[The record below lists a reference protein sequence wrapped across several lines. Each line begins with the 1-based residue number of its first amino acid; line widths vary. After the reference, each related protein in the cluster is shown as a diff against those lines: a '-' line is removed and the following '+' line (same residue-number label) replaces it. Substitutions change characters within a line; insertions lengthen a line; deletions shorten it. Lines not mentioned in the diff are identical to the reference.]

1 MKFRSKMAWLV
12 AAPAAWITGC
22 TLGPAGGGARDAAV
36 LSLQTPDP
44 LVALTRS
51 GTLRGLSA
59 EEGAFS
65 TAEWRGADASDPES
79 SRLVQLAAARRRMNQ
94 QIMMQMLMQPMAPPA
109 PQPRPTPHGAS
120 ASTTPQKKPTTSGS
134 GTSTAPRT
142 TATPRTTG
150 STASPVPPL
159 SMAPMTP
166 YALPEL
172 PPFMPPPR
180 RLARQERQEHRSSRM
195 ETASSVEANRIERAA
210 AAEAERAE
218 KAALAEAQLA
228 ERKLLAEAELV
239 ERMTRAETELA
250 ERIAA
255 AKDERDRRIEIA
267 RQEREL
273 RLAILGLNPEELGKD
288 PAAEALAKISKPKPP
303 AAEESSAFTR
313 FTRLLR
319 TRGEQIRGPGEHGSS
334 QDGAASGETDRQ
346 KSSEERVREAG
357 DSWLDARS
365 LAQVASTLP
374 SGAPESER
382 TSAAPQP
389 ASGGGAAGSPTE
401 QLHPSLLADW
411 SSSNRSATNAPA
423 QTPAGSGGETRS
435 WSLLDDL
442 PQTPT
447 LSAERQPS
455 AGAIAQSGPPEFPDL
470 PARAP
475 TAEPNDRPQPTGD
488 TGSNALARRDST
500 LRTPEND
507 LWILG
512 DRRPA
517 EAGRGA
523 EPSGVIAA
531 EIGAPQPSLAGTA
544 AAPFPESR
552 TARPYDASDYTQP
565 RGLFADGGSST
576 APAERT
582 PVEGIAAAPAPRSS
596 LLDDVLLPSRGGSSL
611 PAEDV
616 PVDPAFARPNSTP
629 PAGAGS
635 SDPWLHTSPT
645 VAAADRSVPAS
656 PQRPLQPSPADLLP
670 TAPQSVMQA
679 TWTQQSLLDVC
690 DRLPADL
697 QALVAQL
704 DIPEAGVRKEV
715 LHDLGQLGVRARPAL
730 PAIRVLLEDHPLIA
744 AHAAWTIW
752 NITGDEQEATRE
764 LVRLIQTG
772 QPEVVQFAAY
782 ALGSLGPKALGVAP
796 ALRVARE
803 QYNGAT
809 RLHIA
814 EALVRIDAFDDA
826 SVQVLISALNAPEAH
841 QRWLGALA
849 LGHVQ
854 ARHSVTVVPAL
865 VTALQD
871 ADPEVRSAAA
881 LSLGGFGPAAAAAI
895 PELQRRATLDSPTV
909 REAAQTAL
917 ACIRR

>member
-22 TLGPAGGGARDAAV
+22 SLGPVGGWSRDAAV
-36 LSLQTPDP
+36 ISLQTPEP
-44 LVALTRS
+44 LVALERS
-51 GTLRGLSA
+51 GTVRGLSA

-65 TAEWRGADASDPES
+65 TAEWRGGDASDPET
-79 SRLVQLAAARRRMNQ
+79 SRLFQLAAARRRMNQ
-94 QIMMQMLMQPMAPPA
+94 QIMMQMLMQPTLVTP
-109 PQPRPTPHGAS
+109 PQPRPTPNGS
-120 ASTTPQKKPTTSGS
+120 SSSTTAQKKPSPAGS

-142 TATPRTTG
+142 TATPRPTG
-150 STASPVPPL
+150 STVTPVPPL

-180 RLARQERQEHRSSRM
+180 RLARQERQEQRTSRV

-319 TRGEQIRGPGEHGSS
+319 TRGEQIRGPGESEPSREGSADT
-334 QDGAASGETDRQ
+334 QGTDRQ
-346 KSSEERVREAG
+346 KSSEERLREAA
-357 DSWLDARS
+357 DSVLDTRT
-365 LAQVASTLP
+365 LAQVASALP

-382 TSAAPQP
+382 
-389 ASGGGAAGSPTE
+389 ASSTPRDARGGTAAGSPTE

-411 SSSNRSATNAPA
+411 SAANHSTTGESSSAPA
-423 QTPAGSGGETRS
+423 NSGWETRS

-442 PQTPT
+442 PQAPVAA
-447 LSAERQPS
+447 AERQPAS
-455 AGAIAQSGPPEFPDL
+455 ATVAQGSPPEFPELPSRSPATEPADRL
-470 PARAP
+470 PPARDAD
-475 TAEPNDRPQPTGD
+475 A
-488 TGSNALARRDST
+488 NALVRRDPT
-500 LRTPEND
+500 IRTPEND

-512 DRRPA
+512 SRRP
-517 EAGRGA
+517 
-523 EPSGVIAA
+523 
-531 EIGAPQPSLAGTA
+531 QDAGTDT
-544 AAPFPESR
+544 APFPETR
-552 TARPYDASDYTQP
+552 TARPYDATDYTQP
-565 RGLFADGGSST
+565 RGLFAESGEAASQAD
-576 APAERT
+576 RT
-582 PVEGIAAAPAPRSS
+582 PVDGLAAGESPRSS
-596 LLDDVLLPSRGGSSL
+596 LLDGILTTHRTGSSL
-611 PAEDV
+611 PTEDV
-616 PVDPAFARPNSTP
+616 PVDPAFARTP
-629 PAGAGS
+629 SHPSVGAGS
-635 SDPWLHTSPT
+635 SDPWLHTSPAT
-645 VAAADRSVPAS
+645 AAVAHAAPVFPNQPVPPA
-656 PQRPLQPSPADLLP
+656 PADLLP

-715 LHDLGQLGVRARPAL
+715 LHDLGQLGARARPAL

-752 NITGDEQEATRE
+752 NITNDEREATRE

-782 ALGSLGPKALGVAP
+782 ALGSLGPKALSITP

-803 QYNGAT
+803 QFNGAT

-826 SVQVLISALNAPEAH
+826 SVQVLISALNAPEPH

>member
-22 TLGPAGGGARDAAV
+22 SLGPTGGWSRDAAV
-36 LSLQTPDP
+36 ISLQTPEP
-44 LVALTRS
+44 LVALERS
-51 GTLRGLSA
+51 GKLRELSGD
-59 EEGAFS
+59 EGAFS
-65 TAEWRGADASDPES
+65 TAEWCGGDPSDPET
-79 SRLVQLAAARRRMNQ
+79 SRLFQLAAARRRMNQ
-94 QIMMQMLMQPMAPPA
+94 QIMMQMLMQPMLMQPPPQTRRPSPAGSAAP
-109 PQPRPTPHGAS
+109 
-120 ASTTPQKKPTTSGS
+120 TTAQKKPTPSGG
-134 GTSTAPRT
+134 GTSTTPRT
-142 TATPRTTG
+142 TATPRPTG
-150 STASPVPPL
+150 STVTPVPPL
-159 SMAPMTP
+159 TMAPMTP

-180 RLARQERQEHRSSRM
+180 RLARQERQEQRNSRV

-273 RLAILGLNPEELGKD
+273 RLAILGLNPAELGKD
-288 PAAEALAKISKPKPP
+288 PAEEALAKISKPKPP

-319 TRGEQIRGPGEHGSS
+319 TRGEQILGPGESESSREGS
-334 QDGAASGETDRQ
+334 AAAGETDRP
-346 KSSEERVREAG
+346 KSSQEPERKAA
-357 DSWLDARS
+357 DPLLDTRS
-365 LAQVASTLP
+365 LAQVASALP
-374 SGAPESER
+374 SGASESER
-382 TSAAPQP
+382 ESSTTPDTR
-389 ASGGGAAGSPTE
+389 GGTAAGSPTE

-411 SSSNRSATNAPA
+411 SSSNPSTTGESSPAPA
-423 QTPAGSGGETRS
+423 NAGWETRS

-442 PQTPT
+442 PQGSVAAT
-447 LSAERQPS
+447 EHQPS
-455 AGAIAQSGPPEFPDL
+455 SGAIAQSGPPEFPDL
-470 PARAP
+470 PSRSP
-475 TAEPNDRPQPTGD
+475 VAEPAG
-488 TGSNALARRDST
+488 NADASTLARRDPT
-500 LRTPEND
+500 IRTPEND

-512 DRRPA
+512 NRRA
-517 EAGRGA
+517 QEAGTGSQ
-523 EPSGVIAA
+523 PG
-531 EIGAPQPSLAGTA
+531 EIVSAQIGPAQSSIPGTD
-544 AAPFPESR
+544 AAPFPETR
-552 TARPYDASDYTQP
+552 AARPYDASDYTQP
-565 RGLFADGGSST
+565 RGLFADGGTT
-576 APAERT
+576 APAAERT
-582 PVEGIAAAPAPRSS
+582 PVAAIAGGESPRSS
-596 LLDDVLLPSRGGSSL
+596 LLDDVLMTNRTGSSL

-616 PVDPAFARPNSTP
+616 PVDPAFARTTSHS
-629 PAGAGS
+629 PAGPGS
-635 SDPWLHTSPT
+635 SDPWLHATPA
-645 VAAADRSVPAS
+645 VASAQPVTAVLPQQPIQPA
-656 PQRPLQPSPADLLP
+656 PADLLP
-670 TAPQSVMQA
+670 TAPHSVMQA

-715 LHDLGQLGVRARPAL
+715 LHDLGQLGARARPAL

-752 NITGDEQEATRE
+752 NITNDEQEVTRE

-782 ALGSLGPKALGVAP
+782 ALGSLGPKALSIAP

-803 QYNGAT
+803 QFNGAT

-826 SVQVLISALNAPEAH
+826 SVQVLISALSDAEPH